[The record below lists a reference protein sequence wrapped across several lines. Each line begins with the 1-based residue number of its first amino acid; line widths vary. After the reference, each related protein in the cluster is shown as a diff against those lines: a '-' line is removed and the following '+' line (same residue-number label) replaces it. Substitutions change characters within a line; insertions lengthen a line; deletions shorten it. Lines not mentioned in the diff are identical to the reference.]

1 MASDGGHE
9 AGEGE
14 LVGAGLLHGEYPGVA
29 VHPLR
34 VNGAVRVEDLVFS
47 NVRVRLVAGE

>member
-34 VNGAVRVEDLVFS
+34 GDGATRVEYRVLA
-47 NVRVRLVAGE
+47 NVGVRLVAGE

>member
-9 AGEGE
+9 AGECE
-14 LVGAGLLHGEYPGVA
+14 LVGAGLLHGEDPGVA

-34 VNGAVRVEDLVFS
+34 GDGAASVENFVFS
-47 NVRVRLVAGE
+47 QVRVRLVAGE

>member
-14 LVGAGLLHGEYPGVA
+14 LVGAGLLHGEYPGVP
-29 VHPLR
+29 VHPLGGD
-34 VNGAVRVEDLVFS
+34 GAAIVEYCGLSD
-47 NVRVRLVAGE
+47 VRVRLVAGE